1 MKLNV
6 ALALATISAAFSTAA
21 ADGPREVRMTANDGV
36 FSPTEITIAAGEKIS
51 LVIENIGKEAEEFES
66 AELKREKIVPPGKTI
81 AVSIGPLKAG
91 TYPFFGEFHPKTA
104 RGRVIV
110 TEAK

>member
-1 MKLNV
+1 MKNGVFLGV
-6 ALALATISAAFSTAA
+6 ALLLGVLMAR
-21 ADGPREVRMTANDGV
+21 ADEPRRLELVANDGV
-36 FSPTEITIAAGEKIS
+36 FTPTEITMTAGEKII
-51 LVIENIGKEAEEFES
+51 LDVRNAGKEAEEFES
-66 AELKREKIVPPGKTI
+66 AELKREKIVPPGKT
-81 AVSIGPLKAG
+81 VSIPLGPLKAG

>member
-1 MKLNV
+1 MKSGFL
-6 ALALATISAAFSTAA
+6 LAVPTLLTAWFA
-21 ADGPREVRMTANDGV
+21 YADDLRRVEMTANDGV
-36 FSPTEITIAAGEKIS
+36 FAPAEITMAAGEKII
-51 LVIENIGKEAEEFES
+51 LEVRNIGKEAEEFES

-81 AVSIGPLKAG
+81 TVPLGPLKPG
-91 TYPFFGEFHPKTA
+91 SYPFFGEFHPKTA